1 MELYKYKHKNTFMT
15 EPKDFTIEFLKIIAD
30 ATRLEILDL
39 LKDNEKTSAEIQE
52 KLNRSQS
59 TVSKHLS
66 ILTDNRLIS
75 SEKKGNLNYYKVKN
89 SEIFSL
95 LSSIKS
101 FVDTL
106 NKEKL
111 KDLRDIDVLD
121 TLS

>member
-1 MELYKYKHKNTFMT
+1 MT

-66 ILTDNRLIS
+66 ILTDTRLIS
-75 SEKKGNLNYYKVKN
+75 SEKKGNLNYYKIKN
-89 SEIFSL
+89 LEIFSL

-111 KDLRDIDVLD
+111 KDLRDIDILD

>member
-1 MELYKYKHKNTFMT
+1 MT